1 MCTRA
6 QTNFVAKATAL
17 GARVLPGRTRY
28 SYGKLTYNKLRVTGA
43 YQCIMWMKFAG
54 TKQEITIKYG

>member
-1 MCTRA
+1 MITVCEVEAPPFAR
-6 QTNFVAKATAL
+6 QTL
-17 GARVLPGRTRY
+17 SGGRGFLY
-28 SYGKLTYNKLRVTGA
+28 YGKLTYNKLRVTGA